1 MKPPYE
7 ITSET
12 LRLVAEISEKIGEV
26 NSAHLHKPPAELR
39 KRNRIRTIQSSL
51 EIEGNTLSIEQIT
64 SILENKRII
73 GPKKDIIEVK
83 NAIEVYNKIQS
94 FNPYSI
100 KSFCKAH
107 GLLMK
112 GLIENP
118 GKLRSKSVGIAK
130 GNVIAHIAPHGE
142 MVNPLMNDLFG
153 YLKNNSELLLIKSCV
168 FHYEMEFIHPFLDGN
183 GRMGRLWQTV
193 ILMDKYPVFEF
204 LPIETIIKEKQKEY
218 YHVLGKS
225 DNLGKSNSFIEFLL
239 RVIDE
244 ALIDLLNSQ
253 SITLTSDER
262 TDLFHSIVKDNM
274 FTRKDYML
282 NYKNISSATASRD
295 LKNAVNRGVLIK
307 SGEKRM
313 TKYQFKG

>member
-1 MKPPYE
+1 
-7 ITSET
+7 
-12 LRLVAEISEKIGEV
+12 
-26 NSAHLHKPPAELR
+26 
-39 KRNRIRTIQSSL
+39 
-51 EIEGNTLSIEQIT
+51 
-64 SILENKRII
+64 
-73 GPKKDIIEVK
+73 
-83 NAIEVYNKIQS
+83 
-94 FNPYSI
+94 
-100 KSFCKAH
+100 
-107 GLLMK
+107 
-112 GLIENP
+112 
-118 GKLRSKSVGIAK
+118 
-130 GNVIAHIAPHGE
+130 
-142 MVNPLMNDLFG
+142 
-153 YLKNNSELLLIKSCV
+153 
-168 FHYEMEFIHPFLDGN
+168 
-183 GRMGRLWQTV
+183 
-193 ILMDKYPVFEF
+193 MDKYPVFEF